1 MQEGFGRGRF
11 GRRGL
16 GPGGE
21 CYCPNCGYR
30 ESHQAGVPCYT
41 KKCPRC
47 GAPMTRL

>member
-1 MQEGFGRGRF
+1 MQQGFGRGF

-30 ESHQAGVPCYT
+30 EPHQPGVPCIT

-47 GAPMTRL
+47 GTPMARA